1 MVTLLHPFTQPVF
14 VVWGPP
20 YRKPVVSILQQEQKL
35 KPVTEYLMMV
45 RAVEVEVL
53 ELHVVD
59 IAVQKFVHVR
69 HLQTGVDGAT

>member
-1 MVTLLHPFTQPVF
+1 MLLRPFTQPVL
-14 VVWGPP
+14 VVLELQYP
-20 YRKPVVSILQQEQKL
+20 KPVVFIRQQEQKL

-59 IAVQKFVHVR
+59 IAVQKFVHVQ
-69 HLQTGVDGAT
+69 HLQTGVDGAP